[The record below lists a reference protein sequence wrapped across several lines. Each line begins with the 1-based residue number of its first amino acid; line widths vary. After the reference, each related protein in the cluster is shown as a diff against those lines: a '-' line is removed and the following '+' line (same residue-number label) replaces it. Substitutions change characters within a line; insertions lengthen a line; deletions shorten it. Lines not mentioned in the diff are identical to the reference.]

1 VTSSLRG
8 HWDLD
13 PAITFLN
20 HGSFGA
26 CPRVVLDA
34 QSAIRARLEREP
46 VRFMVRELEPLWDA
60 ARTALAR
67 FVGASAEGLA
77 FVPNATT
84 GVNAVLRSLV
94 FEPGDELLT
103 TSHEY
108 NACRNALEFVAAR
121 AGAKVVVADIPF
133 PIDHEDQVV
142 DAILSLVTPRTR
154 LFLVD
159 HVTSPTALVM
169 PVARLAGDMARR
181 GVEVLVDGA
190 HAPGMI
196 PLEVEATGATYYTG
210 NCHKWICAPKG
221 AAFLWVAENRRGE
234 IRPTVISHGANSPRV
249 DRSRFHL
256 EFDWQGTFDP
266 SPMLAVPEAM
276 RFVESLHPDGWAGVM
291 RHNRELALAGRA
303 VLCQAL
309 GIDPPAPES
318 MIGSIASVPLP
329 DGSSE
334 AAPSLYGDPIQDRL
348 LFECGIEVPVVPWPA
363 PPNRLLRISAQ
374 LYNEAGEYRRLAR
387 ELTRF
392 LEDER

>member
-1 VTSSLRG
+1 
-8 HWDLD
+8 
-13 PAITFLN
+13 
-20 HGSFGA
+20 
-26 CPRVVLDA
+26 
-34 QSAIRARLEREP
+34 
-46 VRFMVRELEPLWDA
+46 
-60 ARTALAR
+60 
-67 FVGASAEGLA
+67 
-77 FVPNATT
+77 
-84 GVNAVLRSLV
+84 
-94 FEPGDELLT
+94 
-103 TSHEY
+103 
-108 NACRNALEFVAAR
+108 
-121 AGAKVVVADIPF
+121 
-133 PIDHEDQVV
+133 
-142 DAILSLVTPRTR
+142 
-154 LFLVD
+154 
-159 HVTSPTALVM
+159 VTSPTALVM